1 MAARRPER
9 GLDEDIGEAAH
20 QRTRPQAVVVA
31 VGDGGLFTRA
41 QFEAAVKPG
50 SLGWGWAMFAYRT
63 WMALDAV
70 DRSALARVV
79 PDEFFYNVSVTGVRP

>member
-1 MAARRPER
+1 MRAGAIDVATVTEELTASWFGWPV
-9 GLDEDIGEAAH
+9 
-20 QRTRPQAVVVA
+20 RT
-31 VGDGGLFTRA
+31 L
-41 QFEAAVKPG
+41 EAAVKPG

-70 DRSALARVV
+70 DRRALAYVV